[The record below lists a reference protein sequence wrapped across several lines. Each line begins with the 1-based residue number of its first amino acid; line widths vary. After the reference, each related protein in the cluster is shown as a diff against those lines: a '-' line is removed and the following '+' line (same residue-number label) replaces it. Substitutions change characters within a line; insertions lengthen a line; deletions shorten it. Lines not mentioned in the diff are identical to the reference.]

1 MILENKI
8 EIGKI
13 EEKILELL
21 IEKDENDERDVIIE
35 IQGAAGGDEAKIF
48 VGDLFRMYQKYIN
61 KEE

>member
-8 EIGKI
+8 EIEKI